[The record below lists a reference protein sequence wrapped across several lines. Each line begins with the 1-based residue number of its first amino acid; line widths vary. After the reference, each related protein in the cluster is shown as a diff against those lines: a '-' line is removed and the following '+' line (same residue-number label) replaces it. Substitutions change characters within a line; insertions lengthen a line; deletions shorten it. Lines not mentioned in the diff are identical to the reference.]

1 MTKESTESREVSL
14 IMFPIEAISSI
25 TWNERSAQS
34 LKALRGKKTR
44 QQIVEQ
50 LKKLYGVEISPQM
63 LQKFEDGVSKTITPK
78 TLTALCL
85 CYGVRFDAVIES
97 AVRIPIPRAVLKKIS
112 TEG

>member
-1 MTKESTESREVSL
+1 MRKESTESREIAL
-14 IMFPIEAISSI
+14 IMFPIEVISSI
-25 TWNERSAQS
+25 TWNEHSAQN

-44 QQIVEQ
+44 QQIVDQ

-85 CYGVRFDAVIES
+85 CYGVRFDSVIES
-97 AVRIPIPRAVLKKIS
+97 AVRIPIPRTMLKKIS
-112 TEG
+112 TES